1 MEKNNYPE
9 YIERTYTF
17 KVPAGQKPE
26 RLDTYLKRSVE
37 NASRTKIQKAIDD
50 NRVQINGKIVKSS
63 KKIQPN
69 DVIVCNILKPPPL
82 ELIPEDIPLEIH
94 FEDEFLLVLNK
105 PAGMVTH
112 PGFGNRYGTLVN
124 ALLYHF
130 GMREAISLEFDD
142 EEDDET
148 IDESTLFLKDEI
160 RPGIVHR
167 LDKDT
172 SGLLVVAKNTHTHS
186 LLAEQFHNRTID
198 RKYRALVWGNMKE
211 DVGRITGD
219 IGRSPNN
226 RKLFAVV
233 RKGGKPAITDFKVLK
248 RYDFLTQVELKL
260 WTGRT
265 HQIRVHLSN
274 QHHPV
279 FGDNFYGGDTIVYS
293 GNVPQKRKI
302 AEQCLNIAK
311 RQMLHAAILGFVHPN
326 TNEKLYFEC
335 DVPDD
340 FQSILD
346 ILDNSFLVNGL

>member
-50 NRVQINGKIVKSS
+50 NRVLINGRFVKSS

-69 DVIVCNILKPPPL
+69 DIIICKILKPPPL
-82 ELIPEDIPLEIH
+82 ELVPEDIPLDIL

-105 PAGMVTH
+105 TAGMVTH

-124 ALLYHF
+124 ALPYHF
-130 GMREAISLEFDD
+130 GLRDAISLEFDD
-142 EEDDET
+142 DEDDDT

-172 SGLLVVAKNTHTHS
+172 SGLLVIAKNSNTHS

-198 RKYRALVWGNMKE
+198 RKYRALVWGNVK
-211 DVGRITGD
+211 DDNGRITGD

-233 RKGGKPAITDFKVLK
+233 RKCGKSAVTDYQVLK
-248 RYDFLTQVELKL
+248 RYDFLTLLELKL

-274 QHHPV
+274 IHHSV
-279 FGDNFYGGDTIVYS
+279 FGDNSYGGDTIVYS
-293 GNVPQKRKI
+293 GNVPKKRKI
-302 AEQCLNIAK
+302 AEECLKIAK
-311 RQMLHAAILGFVHPN
+311 RQMLHAAILGFIHPN
-326 TNEKLYFEC
+326 TNEKMYFEC
-335 DVPDD
+335 NVPDD
-340 FQSILD
+340 FKSILD
-346 ILDNSFLVNGL
+346 ILENSFLVND